1 MTSQRLGG
9 TSWTLNYTNTTNVM
23 QYSPMTSQICCLHV
37 RIAGGRTLV
46 SFGLANSIVLVSP
59 SRSAAQSC
67 PSTQSHPAAQS
78 HPSTQSCPT
87 AQSQPAAKAIRVKL
101 LLTSLK
107 APVPV
112 QDVQE
117 DVQDVDMELDDSDMD
132 QLQEDKLAGD
142 DDMVVSRPVLSIFL
156 F

>member
-1 MTSQRLGG
+1 M
-9 TSWTLNYTNTTNVM
+9 
-23 QYSPMTSQICCLHV
+23 
-37 RIAGGRTLV
+37 
-46 SFGLANSIVLVSP
+46 
-59 SRSAAQSC
+59 
-67 PSTQSHPAAQS
+67 
-78 HPSTQSCPT
+78 
-87 AQSQPAAKAIRVKL
+87 
-101 LLTSLK
+101 K

-142 DDMVVSRPVLSIFL
+142 DDMVASRPVLSIFL